1 MTSTSDPSLP
11 NFSSGS
17 INLEFLPDWARKQPT
32 DHKNFEAHSEPR
44 RPSRP
49 QHGGGKK
56 SSSSRPPRKDDRR
69 DRSRSP
75 HQKST
80 FQRPAPAPDLPNI
93 QVHFIPEEK
102 ALESVIEQIR
112 MTGRA
117 YPLFS
122 LSKMFLD
129 KPERHG
135 VMFRTKSPEKGQPA
149 QPLFQCQLCTAV
161 ALGESQAVTHVLSQ
175 HRAQFYEEER
185 VATEPPKGN
194 FTSVARCDLNGA
206 LLGPSNYHGYQ
217 SNVLQLYKAQ
227 FRHMSFDRFKESIKS
242 VRDPELVKK
251 WQEQS
256 SHKTTFKCLQ
266 VEPPTV
272 LQTESELERH
282 FREHHLAKT
291 IHKASEI
298 TMTGEASRGLED
310 HRVVQL
316 IRTHWEK
323 EDQFP
328 ANLANRLRQSFNKVG
343 LHVFKARRGMQFV
356 SPFHPKALVAD
367 PVDVSPNVVKI
378 LDFIKAHPHAD
389 RKKLLEA
396 LEQKAPAAAD
406 ATPPVENASVAQE
419 PSPILNDLHWLIHQG
434 HVIEYHNGHLDA
446 VRPPPPPKETK
457 KKSDGTTD
465 AAATTSE
472 TTETEALENDSESA
486 SVTES
491 DPSESIESTDTNSSE
506 TSPTA

>member
-1 MTSTSDPSLP
+1 MTSLPDSSLP
-11 NFSSGS
+11 ASGS

-32 DHKNFEAHSEPR
+32 DHSNYQAHSAPR
-44 RPSRP
+44 KPSK
-49 QHGGGKK
+49 QHDRKPA
-56 SSSSRPPRKDDRR
+56 SRPPRKGDRDRR
-69 DRSRSP
+69 PQSHFSKP
-75 HQKST
+75 KPPIAASELT
-80 FQRPAPAPDLPNI
+80 NI
-93 QVHFIPEEK
+93 QVHFIPEAK

-135 VMFRTKSPEKGQPA
+135 VMFRTKSQEKGKPA
-149 QPLFQCQLCTAV
+149 QQLFQCQLCSAV
-161 ALGESQAVTHVLSQ
+161 ALGDSQIITHVLSK
-175 HRAQFYEEER
+175 HRAQFYEEEK
-185 VATEPPKGN
+185 VASEPPKGN

-217 SNVLQLYKAQ
+217 SNVIQLYKKQ
-227 FRHMSFDRFKESIKS
+227 FGHMSFDRFKQSISS

-251 WQEQS
+251 WMEQC
-256 SHKTTFKCLQ
+256 SHKSTFKCLQ
-266 VEPPTV
+266 VEPPAV
-272 LQTESELERH
+272 LQSEADLERH
-282 FREHHLAKT
+282 FREHHLEKT
-291 IHKASEI
+291 IHKSSEI

-310 HRVVQL
+310 HRMVQL

-343 LHVFKARRGMQFV
+343 LHVFKARKGMQFV

-378 LDFIKAHPHAD
+378 LDFIKSNPQAD

-396 LEQKAPAAAD
+396 LDQKPASDTPAEGAPAA
-406 ATPPVENASVAQE
+406 TE

-434 HVIEYHNGHLDA
+434 HVIEYHNGFLDA
-446 VRPPPPPKETK
+446 VRPPPPPKEGK
-457 KKSDGTTD
+457 KKSDEPETVITETVPTES
-465 AAATTSE
+465 AENAPE
-472 TTETEALENDSESA
+472 TTEDTSTPESGPA
-486 SVTES
+486 
-491 DPSESIESTDTNSSE
+491 N
-506 TSPTA
+506 